1 MSRLSL
7 RLYPVAVAC
16 SVTSDSCD
24 PMDHSPPGSSVHGI
38 SQARILEWVAM
49 PFDPD
54 PGITPESPGLQA
66 DSLPTTEP
74 PRRYHFALDG
84 PRSDPLTALQRTGQV
99 SEGRDVWLVFK

>member
-1 MSRLSL
+1 MSHLSL
-7 RLYPVAVAC
+7 TLCSVAVAC

-38 SQARILEWVAM
+38 SQARILEWIAVS
-49 PFDPD
+49 FDPD

-74 PRRYHFALDG
+74 PRKYHFALDG
-84 PRSDPLTALQRTGQV
+84 PCSDPLTALQRTGQV
-99 SEGRDVWLVFK
+99 REGRYVWLVFK